1 MDEIAGRRIVTFEP
15 TFFKFINTDV
25 EHKLLQDKNHYPIV
39 RILSKGPLTVRE
51 LQAEYKTITGK
62 EKSDKTIYRYI
73 KNLVDVGLLTNCG
86 QLFIPGKTAT
96 ENLFSRTA
104 HFFYM
109 RSFKDKIIESEHGEK
124 IIETIG
130 NMLLQLLPEKKKYSS
145 ECIKSLII
153 NLSKSNE
160 IHLEKS
166 IESQEEELISD
177 LSNFNLDE
185 IEFIFKQVVLISSL
199 ISSSEIIKS
208 INQCFS

>member
-1 MDEIAGRRIVTFEP
+1 MDETTGKRIVTYEP
-15 TFFKFINTDV
+15 NFFKFINTDL
-25 EHKLLQDKNHYPIV
+25 EYKLLQDKNHYPIV
-39 RILSKGPLTVRE
+39 RILYKGPLTVRE
-51 LQAEYKTITGK
+51 LQVEYEELTGK

-73 KNLVDVGLLTNCG
+73 KNLVDAGLLTNCG

-109 RSFKDKIIESEHGEK
+109 RSYKDKIIESEHGEK

-130 NMLLQLLPEKKKYSS
+130 MMLLQLNPNKKNFSS
-145 ECIKSLII
+145 ECIKSII
-153 NLSKSNE
+153 LKLSKSNE

-166 IESQEEELISD
+166 IESKEEQLISD
-177 LSNFNLDE
+177 LSNYNLDE
-185 IEFIFKQVVLISSL
+185 IEFIFKQVILISSL
-199 ISSSEIIKS
+199 LSSSEIISS

>member
-1 MDEIAGRRIVTFEP
+1 MDEITSRRIVTFEP
-15 TFFKFINTDV
+15 TLFKFINADL
-25 EHKLLQDKNHYPIV
+25 EYKLLQDKNHYPIV

-51 LQAEYKTITGK
+51 LQAEYETLTGI

-130 NMLLQLLPEKKKYSS
+130 NMLLQLLPEKKNYSS
-145 ECIKSLII
+145 DCIKSLIL

-160 IHLEKS
+160 IHLERS
-166 IESQEEELISD
+166 IESKEDQLISD

-199 ISSSEIIKS
+199 VSSSEIINS
-208 INQCFS
+208 INKCFS

>member
-1 MDEIAGRRIVTFEP
+1 MDKITGRRIITFEP
-15 TFFKFINTDV
+15 NFFKFISTDV
-25 EHKLLQDKNHYPIV
+25 EYKLLQDKNHYPII

-51 LQAEYKTITGK
+51 LQTEYEKLTGN

-109 RSFKDKIIESEHGEK
+109 RSFKDKIIDSEHGEK

-130 NMLLQLLPEKKKYSS
+130 KMLLQLFPGKKKYSS
-145 ECIKSLII
+145 ECIKSLILK
-153 NLSKSNE
+153 LSKSNE
-160 IHLEKS
+160 IHLENS
-166 IESQEEELISD
+166 IESKEDQLISD

-185 IEFIFKQVVLISSL
+185 IEFIFKQVILISSL
-199 ISSSEIIKS
+199 FSSSEIINS

>member
-1 MDEIAGRRIVTFEP
+1 MDEITSRRIVTFEP
-15 TFFKFINTDV
+15 TFFKFINADL
-25 EHKLLQDKNHYPIV
+25 EYKLLQDKNHYPIV

-51 LQAEYKTITGK
+51 LQAEYETLTGI

-130 NMLLQLLPEKKKYSS
+130 NMLLQLLPEKKNYSS
-145 ECIKSLII
+145 DCIKSLIL

-160 IHLEKS
+160 IHLERS
-166 IESQEEELISD
+166 IESKEDQLISD

-199 ISSSEIIKS
+199 VSSSEIINS
-208 INQCFS
+208 INKCFS